1 MPAANPAD
9 RALIARIAAHTSWA
23 NTPDPA
29 ARTAKARAA
38 ALERFERQVDPD
50 GTLPPAERARR
61 AEAARKAHFLGMAR
75 KSADSRRRKAQ
86 ADELRRLA
94 DQVEGGAA

>member
-9 RALIARIAAHTSWA
+9 HALIARIAAHTSWA
-23 NTPDPA
+23 NTTDPS
-29 ARTAKARAA
+29 ARTANARAA

-75 KSADSRRRKAQ
+75 KSADSRRRKSETA
-86 ADELRRLA
+86 ELRRLA
-94 DQVEGGAA
+94 DEIDGAA